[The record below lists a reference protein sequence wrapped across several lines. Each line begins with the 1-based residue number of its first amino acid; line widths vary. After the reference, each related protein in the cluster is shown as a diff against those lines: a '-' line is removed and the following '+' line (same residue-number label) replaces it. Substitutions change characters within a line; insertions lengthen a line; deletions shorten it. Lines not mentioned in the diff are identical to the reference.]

1 MSYLLYHLR
10 WQLST
15 PILWYVVD
23 TLGSGVYQTV
33 VANAIGACIFYF
45 VDKYIFKPNR
55 LSLRSATVDLN

>member
-1 MSYLLYHLR
+1 MRYLLYHLR

-45 VDKYIFKPNR
+45 VDKYIFCRKEN
-55 LSLRSATVDLN
+55 